1 MAMENGGMSP
11 ADYAAIS
18 NNGFG
23 DNSFFWVFALLLL
36 GGGGFGNWG
45 GGNNAV
51 NALNADMQRGFDT
64 QNLSQQTRDILG
76 AVTNG
81 TAQTIAASTQN
92 ATNAINAIKDGNAS
106 LIREFGNVETALTA
120 LGGNMQTC
128 CCDVKQLVQAT
139 SAATSAQIAQN
150 EYNAAMRDAA
160 TNANL
165 TAQVQSIKDMLY
177 QQKEQAQAQRI
188 QQLELAQATNG
199 MLKFPNSW
207 AYGAGPFPPIFGNCC
222 GNGNI

>member
-1 MAMENGGMSP
+1 MDNGMSP

-45 GGNNAV
+45 GNNNAV

-64 QNLSQQTRDILG
+64 QNLQAQTRDILA

-92 ATNAINAIKDGNAS
+92 ATNAINAIKDGNAA

-120 LGGNMQTC
+120 LSGNMQNC

-139 SAATSAQIAQN
+139 SAATNAQIAQN

-160 TNANL
+160 TNANI
-165 TAQVQSIKDMLY
+165 TAQVQSIKDMMY
-177 QQKEQAQAQRI
+177 QQKEAAQAARI
-188 QQLELAQATNG
+188 QALELQNAMNG
-199 MLKFPNSW
+199 VLRFPNQW
-207 AYGAGPFPPIFGNCC
+207 TYGAGFFPPVSGGCC

>member
-18 NNGFG
+18 NSGFG

-45 GGNNAV
+45 GNNGAV
-51 NALNADMQRGFDT
+51 NALNADMQRGFDN
-64 QNLSQQTRDILG
+64 QNLQAQTRDILS

-92 ATNAINAIKDGNAS
+92 AANAITAIKDGNAA

-120 LGGNMQTC
+120 LSGNMQSC

-139 SAATSAQIAQN
+139 SAATNAQIAQSN
-150 EYNAAMRDAA
+150 YDAAMRDAA
-160 TNANL
+160 TNANF
-165 TAQVQSIKDMLY
+165 TAQIQSVKDEIAQNKIESL
-177 QQKEQAQAQRI
+177 QAQVS
-188 QQLELAQATNG
+188 QLQLAQATAG
-199 MLKFPNSW
+199 MLRFPNSW
-207 AYGAGPFPPIFGNCC
+207 SYGAGPFPPIFGGCC

>member
-18 NNGFG
+18 NGGFG

-81 TAQTIAASTQN
+81 TAQTIAASTAN
-92 ATNAINAIKDGNAS
+92 ATNAINAIKDGNAA

-120 LGGNMQTC
+120 LSGNMQSC

-160 TNANL
+160 TNANI
-165 TAQVQSIKDMLY
+165 TAQVQSIKDMMY
-177 QQKEQAQAQRI
+177 QQREAAQAQRI
-188 QQLELAQATNG
+188 QQLELAQATSG

-207 AYGAGPFPPIFGNCC
+207 SYGAGPFPPMFGCC

>member
-1 MAMENGGMSP
+1 MESTGIVPTMPIGGG
-11 ADYAAIS
+11 DY
-18 NNGFG
+18 GFG
-23 DNSFFWVFALLLL
+23 SGSGIWLFAILALF

-45 GGNNAV
+45 GNNNSV
-51 NALNADMQRGFDT
+51 NALNADMQRGFDN
-64 QNLSQQTRDILG
+64 QNLQAQTRDILS

-92 ATNAINAIKDGNAS
+92 AANAITAIKDGNAA

-120 LGGNMQTC
+120 LSGNMQSC

-139 SAATSAQIAQN
+139 SAATNAQIAQSN
-150 EYNAAMRDAA
+150 YDAAMRDAA
-160 TNANL
+160 TNANF
-165 TAQVQSIKDMLY
+165 TAQIQSVKDEIAQNKIEAL
-177 QQKEQAQAQRI
+177 QAQVS
-188 QQLELAQATNG
+188 QLQLAQATSG

-207 AYGAGPFPPIFGNCC
+207 SYGAGPFPPIFGCGC

>member
-92 ATNAINAIKDGNAS
+92 ATNAINAIKDGNAA

-120 LGGNMQTC
+120 LSGNMQSC

-139 SAATSAQIAQN
+139 SAATNAQIAQN

-160 TNANL
+160 TNANI
-165 TAQVQSIKDMLY
+165 TAQVQSIKDMMY
-177 QQKEQAQAQRI
+177 QQREAAQAQRI
-188 QQLELAQATNG
+188 QQLELAQATAG

-207 AYGAGPFPPIFGNCC
+207 SYGAGPFPPIYGCC